1 MIKSLIIMV
10 MMLFLDADNAER
22 LVIKESVDMVEKNHV
37 YHKNDDGT
45 WSPSFIQVIWWEYR
59 QNILLPELD
68 PLTRERTGEW
78 RLGSGYVVVDYEV
91 YRHYT
96 YNRDRDDQVMS
107 PFLHN
112 GKWVTIFFDDDDNCT
127 RIIEAKQFRET
138 KTKYDAEA
146 LNSEI
151 LEEDRR
157 RELIKPRRVK
167 KEKIQLPKEIEA
179 LLDMEIEL

>member
-1 MIKSLIIMV
+1 MKAIV
-10 MMLFLDADNAER
+10 MLVLSLFLDSDTRER
-22 LVIKESVDMVEKNHV
+22 VVVRESVDMVEKNHV
-37 YHKNDDGT
+37 YHKNDDGS
-45 WSPSFIQVIWWEYR
+45 WSPSFIQIIWWEYR
-59 QNILLPELD
+59 RNILLPELD
-68 PLTRERTGEW
+68 PLTGKRTGEW

-96 YNRDRDDQVMS
+96 YKRDRDNKIMS
-107 PFLHN
+107 PFLHR
-112 GKWVTIFFDDDDNCT
+112 GKWVTIFFDDDENCT
-127 RIIEAKQFRET
+127 RIIEARQFRET
-138 KTKYDAEA
+138 KTKYDPEA
-146 LNSEI
+146 LNGEI